1 MIFFAVAAPT
11 PGSASSCDWVAVLR
25 STGAVAEVGTAVVV
39 DLAVD
44 FLAAAGE
51 AVRRT
56 RTRAVARERKPALL
70 DLESM

>member
-1 MIFFAVAAPT
+1 
-11 PGSASSCDWVAVLR
+11 LR

-51 AVRRT
+51 AMRRT